1 MRHIIS
7 GHYDEVLSDL
17 PKTTAVLALFFVGV
31 YSLSEGISSLLVS
44 FPLVYFLSL
53 AILTRMIV
61 FTHRVSVHRIII
73 RRLVLSL
80 LASFLVFLIL
90 LVFLAAKEY
99 EFGYDPSLGTLLKME
114 VLIALLFIAGAVGI
128 YGDWRAGRLSAVQPL
143 FMGAIGWA
151 FYLLLWRTMLSVS
164 L

>member
-1 MRHIIS
+1 MKHIIS

-17 PKTTAVLALFFVGV
+17 PKTTAVLAVFFVGV

-61 FTHRVSVHRIII
+61 FTHRASVHRIII

-80 LASFLVFLIL
+80 LASFFVFLVL
-90 LVFLAAKEY
+90 LAFLATKEY

-114 VLIALLFIAGAVGI
+114 VLIALLFISGAVGI
-128 YGDWRAGRLSAVQPL
+128 YGDWRVGRLSAVQPL

-151 FYLLLWRTMLSVS
+151 LYLLLWRIVLSVS